1 MPIGVQ
7 GYTLRYRIYT
17 APQVEE
23 AYKKLAAMGY
33 DGAESGLGGRLMS
46 PQEDMALLKK
56 YGLKVADA
64 YADVTK
70 PDEAMK
76 RAEAYGVKIL
86 GLHSVPGD
94 MLNSPEG
101 FSAYAAQLNELAKP
115 YRGAGFKLQYHNHAQ
130 EFRNFPQ
137 LGGKSGMA
145 ILIEET
151 DPDMIVF
158 ELDTHWMAAAG
169 CDSAQWIGKVKGRIP
184 IVHFKDYAIDPKAED
199 TGMGGVY
206 KRYAEIGQGNI
217 NWPPIVEACVAAGVE
232 WYIVE
237 QDRTVLD
244 EFECLKISIGY
255 MRRIGVK

>member
-7 GYTLRYRIYT
+7 GYTLRYRIHN
-17 APQVEE
+17 AAQVED
-23 AYKKLAAMGY
+23 AYKKLAAMSY
-33 DGAESGLGGRLMS
+33 DGVESGLGGRVM
-46 PQEDMALLKK
+46 PVADDVALLKK

-64 YADVTK
+64 YADVSK

-76 RAEAYGVKIL
+76 HAEAYGVKIL
-86 GLHSVPGD
+86 GLHSIPDD

-101 FSAYAAQLNELAKP
+101 FYAYAAQLNELAKP
-115 YRGAGFKLQYHNHAQ
+115 YKGTGFQLQYHNHAQ
-130 EFRNFPQ
+130 EFRNFPE
-137 LGGKSGMA
+137 LNGKAGMA

-151 DPDMIVF
+151 DPDVIVF

-169 CDSAQWIGKVKGRIP
+169 CDCAQWIRKVKGRIP
-184 IVHFKDYAIDPKAED
+184 IVHFKDYAIDYKAED

-206 KRYAEIGQGNI
+206 KRYAEIGQGNL

-244 EFECLKISIGY
+244 EFECLKISIDYLG
-255 MRRIGVK
+255 RIGVK